1 MVTNRAGPQAV
12 MSTAG
17 ADPVPLKKA
26 RGRKPKLAGALGD
39 LPAISS
45 AGAILDAAI
54 ALISSRNYSS
64 VTVKDI
70 AAAADVNVALIY
82 YYYSSK
88 ENLFLSLLNA
98 MLARAADRFRALADP
113 AIPPREALQH
123 WAEVHASEFRNVQT
137 FMRLCLDYANG
148 QERSAAIDRV
158 ISGYYEQEEVVLR
171 GIIAAGVERGDFR
184 PVDVYQEVRL
194 ASAMIDGVLVRDMIT
209 PVGTEERDIRAALAL
224 WLDHLARVPEGA

>member
-1 MVTNRAGPQAV
+1 MASPTGAQPALR
-12 MSTAG
+12 TAEER
-17 ADPVPLKKA
+17 PLPLKKA
-26 RGRKPKLAGALGD
+26 RGRKPKPAGAAGD
-39 LPAISS
+39 PPAVSS

-54 ALISSRNYSS
+54 DLISSRNYSS

-113 AIPPREALQH
+113 KILPREALER

-137 FMRLCLDYANG
+137 FVRLCLDYANS

-158 ISGYYEQEEVVLR
+158 ISGYYEQEEAVLR
-171 GIIAAGVERGDFR
+171 GILTAGVERGDFR
-184 PVDVYQEVRL
+184 PVDVYQEVRI

-209 PVGTEERDIRAALAL
+209 PVGTEGRDIKAALAL
-224 WLDHLARVPEGA
+224 WLDHLTRDVART